1 MAKEQQKTAPTD
13 SEREIGDGGMAPD
26 AENGELEMLV
36 GKDKHLSAVVDR
48 ISTES
53 PPTPKKGRGTIRSD
67 LEILVPSPRPIE
79 VVDGANVVAQEGSPY
94 RTSSGMGSPGAS
106 GLHERRIDERAVPR
120 VIS

>member
-1 MAKEQQKTAPTD
+1 MAKEQQNTELAD
-13 SEREIGDGGMAPD
+13 SEREIGDGKMAPD

-36 GKDKHLSAVVDR
+36 GKDKLSSDSVDR
-48 ISTES
+48 ISVS
-53 PPTPKKGRGTIRSD
+53 PKMGRGAIRSD
-67 LEILVPSPRPIE
+67 LEILVPSRRPIE